1 MRSHEKMKD
10 SEFERLLIQ
19 SAQLDHR
26 SAPPAVRRRIL
37 AAVHPFVG
45 AAGTAGALTASR
57 ALASAAPSAMTA
69 SATASLKL
77 LGPALIIKCT
87 IWGLL
92 GGGVIAGGYRM
103 TTKSSV
109 ALRAPQTSTVASSLP
124 HYAGLASVHRGDARA
139 GSTGEISSLELPKP
153 PAVASSSQ
161 AATATVPN
169 VNTLVG
175 AAPSRSAASVGAKR
189 GSFALGAEVA
199 LLDQARSAL
208 ASGDGAL
215 AIRVLDDY
223 QKSFRSGHLLPE
235 ATYIRVQA
243 LLKTGNQAAA
253 REMAAHAQS
262 MWPDSPLSKEL
273 GALVKSSAGP

>member
-1 MRSHEKMKD
+1 MRSHEKMED

-19 SAQLDHR
+19 SARLDHR

-57 ALASAAPSAMTA
+57 ALASTAPSALAA

-87 IWGLL
+87 LCGLL
-92 GGGVIAGGYRM
+92 GGAAIAGGYRM
-103 TTKSSV
+103 ATSPSVSPGAHLTSTIASRLPKHV
-109 ALRAPQTSTVASSLP
+109 ALPLVARDRSGASPTVEASPPQHPRPALVAS
-124 HYAGLASVHRGDARA
+124 ASQAAAMSPPVNTLLVGAEPSR
-139 GSTGEISSLELPKP
+139 SLELG
-153 PAVASSSQ
+153 
-161 AATATVPN
+161 AT
-169 VNTLVG
+169 
-175 AAPSRSAASVGAKR
+175 KR

-199 LLDQARSAL
+199 MLDRARAAL

-215 AIRVLDDY
+215 AIRMLDDY

-235 ATYIRVQA
+235 ANYIRVQA
-243 LLKTGNQAAA
+243 LLKMGKQAAA
-253 REMAAHAQS
+253 RDAAAHAQAI
-262 MWPDSPLSKEL
+262 WPDSPLSKEL
-273 GALVKSSAGP
+273 GTLVKSSAGP

>member
-1 MRSHEKMKD
+1 MAR
-10 SEFERLLIQ
+10 
-19 SAQLDHR
+19 
-26 SAPPAVRRRIL
+26 
-37 AAVHPFVG
+37 
-45 AAGTAGALTASR
+45 
-57 ALASAAPSAMTA
+57 
-69 SATASLKL
+69 
-77 LGPALIIKCT
+77 
-87 IWGLL
+87 
-92 GGGVIAGGYRM
+92 
-103 TTKSSV
+103 KSSV
-109 ALRAPQTSTVASSLP
+109 ASRAPQTSTVASSMP
-124 HYAGLASVHRGDARA
+124 QHAGQPSVNRDGARA
-139 GSTGEISSLELPKP
+139 APTGEVSSPELPKP
-153 PAVASSSQ
+153 PVVASGNQ
-161 AATATVPN
+161 AAAAGPH

-175 AAPSRSAASVGAKR
+175 AAPSRPSASVGTKR

-199 LLDQARSAL
+199 MLDQARAAL

-253 REMAAHAQS
+253 RDMAAHAQS